1 MPSSTISFSGVAR
14 VSVSA
19 SRSAAWLCAPGLER
33 VLALAPRSNR
43 QLLAC
48 RLIGFPAD
56 VPVKVVSTK
65 LDAAAQESLL
75 EDLRKLCEACYIES
89 GLYASTEFEVTQ
101 RMGGAIASIA
111 FTVRVPSSDAL
122 TVLRTEIKGDKRVKM
137 VF

>member
-1 MPSSTISFSGVAR
+1 MFAAALNDTQLPAR
-14 VSVSA
+14 
-19 SRSAAWLCAPGLER
+19 
-33 VLALAPRSNR
+33 
-43 QLLAC
+43 

-56 VPVKVVSTK
+56 VPVKVVSQK

-75 EDLRKLCEACYIES
+75 EDLRKLCDACYVES

-122 TVLRTEIKGDKRVKM
+122 TVLRSEIKGDSRVKM